1 MSKLRVADLSD
12 YLLAAICATGV
23 KGFLDVG
30 YGIIVC
36 MDGKKYI
43 IGKVDEETVNI
54 YDRVPDFLEPGNPI
68 NLEGLI

>member
-30 YGIIVC
+30 YGIVVC

-43 IGKVDEETVNI
+43 I
-54 YDRVPDFLEPGNPI
+54 
-68 NLEGLI
+68 